1 MLVVVLGVFLLCAW
15 ILAAFGCTYLN
26 KESDGRKISRM
37 FVEIIKEEQKEVHVS
52 EPSPMH

>member
-1 MLVVVLGVFLLCAW
+1 MLVVVLGVFLHCAW

-37 FVEIIKEEQKEVHVS
+37 FVEIIKEGQKEVHVS